1 MVPTDIAFM
10 NLDNYTTE
18 RRRKFL
24 SSFMKVFG
32 GTDVASEKAAVET
45 ARVALAALAGVGG
58 GAK

>member
-1 MVPTDIAFM
+1 M